1 MGGESS
7 FGGGGGGALSLLRS
21 TAPLSVG
28 GREERLRLLPNGKTE
43 TGGCAGGERGGG

>member
-43 TGGCAGGERGGG
+43 TGGCAGEERGGG